1 MKFDLEK
8 LIKHVN
14 NSFENVEN
22 NISKLPEEILNIEGM
37 SGTKTRHLYNNICSL
52 SDANYLEVGTW
63 KGSSFISS
71 LYRNSVNAIAID
83 NWAEFNGPKQEFIE
97 NVNRFIDYKYNFI
110 EKDSFEITQDDIFDI
125 YKSVD
130 IYLYD
135 GCHEYE
141 SHKKAITHF
150 SKFLSKFSI
159 IMIDDWRPDGVW
171 EKVQR
176 GTYDGL
182 KESGLIVHHFVERI
196 THQEINGKSEYWNG
210 IGVFVC
216 EKK

>member
-8 LIKHVN
+8 IIKHVD
-14 NSFENVEN
+14 NSFENAEK
-22 NISKLPEEILNIEGM
+22 NISKLSKEILNIEGM

-52 SDANYLEVGTW
+52 EGSNYLEVGTW
-63 KGSSFISS
+63 KGSSFVSS
-71 LYRNSVNAIAID
+71 LYKNKINAIAID

-97 NVNRFIDYKYNFI
+97 NVNRFIDYEYNFI

-159 IMIDDWRPDGVW
+159 IIIDDWRTDGVW
-171 EKVQR
+171 ERVQR

-182 KESGLIVHHFVERI
+182 KESGLTVHHSVEKI
-196 THQEINGKSEYWNG
+196 THQENNGASEYWNG
-210 IGVFVC
+210 VGIFVC
-216 EKK
+216 ERK

>member
-182 KESGLIVHHFVERI
+182 KESDLIVHHFVERI